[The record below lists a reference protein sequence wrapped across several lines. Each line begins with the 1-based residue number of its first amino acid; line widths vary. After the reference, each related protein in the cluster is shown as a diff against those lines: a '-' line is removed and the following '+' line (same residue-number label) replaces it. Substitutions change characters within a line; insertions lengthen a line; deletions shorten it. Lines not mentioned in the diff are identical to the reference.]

1 MIPLNLVIPATR
13 HLGFSV
19 VIQSKRVLIY
29 VLGEGCL

>member
-19 VIQSKRVLIY
+19 VIQGRNGLIC